1 MTKLFKRITAFA
13 MATVMASSAAVVA
26 SAEGGTPVQTRYTYR
41 NAADFDNGGFVVWA
55 NGKDIKAKKSL
66 SGEDAYFKTDVENVT
81 GEYSGGKWT
90 VMVTPF
96 YSDKEGQ
103 TEYTVEA
110 FLKLFTTSTEGEGE
124 EGVTVYTSKLTN
136 DGKTVQK
143 AGKALASAKI
153 KEGKVTVTAGKT
165 AGKFKV
171 WIYEVK
177 AKKVV
182 NAGNIKPVAYGGETK
197 YAPTS
202 IILTTKNPVT
212 ETKVAKT
219 AKGKLEEIE
228 AGKSQ
233 TYYIADSKAD
243 TTTETVYKVTVDG
256 KEVAVTN
263 NAFDVTP
270 SSAGK
275 VKIVV
280 TCEESGKKASFT
292 VKVKAATATS
302 GSTAESN

>member
-26 SAEGGTPVQTRYTYR
+26 SADEGKQNESKYTYK
-41 NAADFDNGGFVVWA
+41 NAAVVDDESFVVWA

-81 GEYSGGKWT
+81 GQYSGGKWT

-96 YSDKEGQ
+96 YSDKEGK

-110 FLKLFTTSTEGEGE
+110 FLKLFTTSTEGEDKE
-124 EGVTVYTSKLTN
+124 KVTVYTSKLTN

-143 AGKALASAKI
+143 AGKALATAKI
-153 KEGKVTVTAGKT
+153 KEGKVTVTAGKE

-182 NAGNIKPVAYGGETK
+182 NAGDIKPVDIDGETK
-197 YAPTS
+197 YAPTA
-202 IILTTKNPVT
+202 IVLTTKNPVT

-219 AKGKLEEIE
+219 AKEKLEEIE
-228 AGKSQ
+228 AGKKQ

-243 TTTETVYKVTVDG
+243 TTTEPVYKVTVDG
-256 KEVAVTN
+256 KEAKVTN

-270 SSAGK
+270 SAAGK

-292 VKVKAATATS
+292 VKVKAAEATS
-302 GSTAESN
+302 GSTAKSN